1 MRCDEYYIIYSQ
13 WKDKWA
19 HKRARIYFPGL
30 MLVMG
35 LVMSR
40 SHGLSLFFTSLLVIL
55 LGYSLSW
62 FSVPLPLSFEFD
74 ENTIYGIIFDA
85 GSTGSRVRIYK
96 VLRNS
101 SDGCQYR
108 LLSEEAF
115 CVNPGLSEFARF
127 PLESIGYLRPL
138 LEQVNTHVPLHKRSQ
153 TPLFL
158 RATAGLRLLP
168 EFAAD
173 ALLESVYSLFNSSG
187 FYLPTEGAVSIMDGI
202 DEGFFA
208 WISLL
213 FLRQKSCI
221 EPCNP
226 SQSTLSAATTESNS
240 YLHQQ
245 AIFDLGGAS
254 FQVTFGTS
262 STIDE
267 GHNEDVH
274 TMPSVYIGTQ
284 FAPPSGKFFAHS
296 YLGLGLISAM
306 HSMFMRSSN
315 HSDLSK
321 THHLLSPCFPINAI
335 GEWYHGG
342 TNWTITHGFNGRT
355 FPADQAFD
363 QCLETALDIIS
374 KRGLGV
380 NRTHHIDYL
389 KDIEIHAISYMC
401 SITEEVS
408 ETFSNSL
415 GDGRVPVQWYF
426 NAAKKACS
434 EWRLEEPFRC
444 AELTYI
450 YALLSYGFGLPMD
463 KYLNLNRTI
472 NGVEVGW
479 PVGFLVDV
487 LLRYSHADQQVAVV
501 PEVTSTN
508 EADRQYKKHPVVAY
522 FKLRRL
528 NVDNIQKEKRYSK
541 KRDLD
546 IR

>member
-1 MRCDEYYIIYSQ
+1 MIISIVNLR
-13 WKDKWA
+13 A
-19 HKRARIYFPGL
+19 HNRARIYFPCL
-30 MLVMG
+30 MLIMG
-35 LVMSR
+35 LIST
-40 SHGLSLFFTSLLVIL
+40 FTVLLT
-55 LGYSLSW
+55 
-62 FSVPLPLSFEFD
+62 SFCCF
-74 ENTIYGIIFDA
+74 
-85 GSTGSRVRIYK
+85 
-96 VLRNS
+96 L

-138 LEQVNTHVPLHKRSQ
+138 LEQVNMRVPLHKRSQ

-187 FYLPTEGAVSIMDGI
+187 FYLATEGAVGIMDGI

-213 FLRQKSCI
+213 FLRQESCI
-221 EPCNP
+221 ESCNS
-226 SQSTLSAATTESNS
+226 SQSTLPAATTTTAESNS

-274 TMPSVYIGTQ
+274 VMPSAYIGTQ

-315 HSDLSK
+315 FSDLK
-321 THHLLSPCFPINAI
+321 KAHHLLSPCFPIDAT
-335 GEWYHGG
+335 GKWYYGG
-342 TNWTITHGFNGRT
+342 TNWTITHGFDGRV

-363 QCLETALDIIS
+363 QCFETAIGVIS
-374 KRGLGV
+374 ERGLGV

-389 KDIEIHAISYMC
+389 KDIEIHAMSYMC

-408 ETFSNSL
+408 ETFSSSI

-426 NAAKKACS
+426 DAAKKACS

-444 AELTYI
+444 TELTYI
-450 YALLSYGFGLPMD
+450 YALLSHGFDLPMD

-479 PVGFLVDV
+479 PVGFLVDI
-487 LLRYSHADQQVAVV
+487 LLRCSY
-501 PEVTSTN
+501 
-508 EADRQYKKHPVVAY
+508 
-522 FKLRRL
+522 
-528 NVDNIQKEKRYSK
+528 
-541 KRDLD
+541 
-546 IR
+546 